1 MSEKFPAIPNP
12 VADLEAHQRTL
23 LALKESVEML
33 TGQRGRLRA
42 ALLRDIPEPMPPPPP
57 IPPDDFRLVADIP
70 ITSVTTVDV
79 EWTTGD
85 YSALTVYVL
94 GVYPAS
100 SPGSNNLAVRF
111 RQGTSY
117 LSGATDYT
125 RHWAYWWL
133 ATGASNEDMAT
144 QALLQLNGNTGG
156 DDLFSVAHFHV
167 GGTNM
172 EPGMIAHSRWSTNT
186 PSARAWGFFV
196 SSLHAEGEINGLRF
210 FWSSGDNFAAR
221 GRIVVYGVPK

>member
-42 ALLRDIPEPMPPPPP
+42 ALLRDIPA

-100 SPGSNNLAVRF
+100 SPGSNSLAVRF

-133 ATGASNEDMAT
+133 ATGASNENSFAH
-144 QALLQLNGNTGG
+144 ALLQLNGNANN

-172 EPGMIAHSRWSTNT
+172 EPGMIAHSRWSNSTV
-186 PSARAWGFFV
+186 PARSWGMFAA
-196 SSLHAEGEINGLRF
+196 SLPREGEINGLRF
-210 FWSSGDNFAAR
+210 FWSSGANFAAR